1 MLEMGVPV
9 GGGTDATRV
18 SGYNPW
24 ITLYW
29 LTTGKTIGGTPL
41 YDDANRLE
49 RMEALRVMTHGSAW
63 FSREQDVKGTIEAGK
78 YADFAVLSDDYFSV
92 EDEEIKNIT
101 AVLTVVGGK
110 IVYADAEFKKL
121 GPPELPVSP
130 DWSPVGKYG
139 GYYNAQQRRQ
149 KMASALAAAS
159 SLSRQDSISHAHQQH
174 HHTTVFSDK
183 RHWNLDC
190 PCYLG

>member
-41 YDDANRLE
+41 YDNSNRLE
-49 RMEALRVMTHGSAW
+49 RMDALRLRTHGSAW
-63 FSREQDVKGTIEAGK
+63 FTSEQAVKGTIEPGR
-78 YADFAVLSDDYFSV
+78 YADFAMLSDDYFSV
-92 EDEEIKNIT
+92 EEEKIKNIKS
-101 AVLTVVGGK
+101 VLTALGGK
-110 IVYADAEFKKL
+110 VVYADAEFKHL
-121 GPPELPVSP
+121 SPPELPVSP

-139 GYYNAQQRRQ
+139 GYYNAQQHRENP
-149 KMASALAAAS
+149 ALTVAAS
-159 SLSRQDSISHAHQQH
+159 SLLSKPNSVSQVHEHH
-174 HHTTVFSDK
+174 HHTTIFGDK
-183 RHWNLDC
+183 SPWNLDC